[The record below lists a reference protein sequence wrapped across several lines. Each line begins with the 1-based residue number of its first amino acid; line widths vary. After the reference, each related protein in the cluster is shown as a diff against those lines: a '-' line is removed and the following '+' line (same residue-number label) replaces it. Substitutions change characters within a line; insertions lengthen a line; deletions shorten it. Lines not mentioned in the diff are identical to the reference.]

1 MNNRNIVL
9 AILILLIIATLAY
22 YGRNTFFSGKNTSSA
37 TNQLQVPSPIATEN
51 LNKEFS
57 FPIKDSQDKEIGTIK
72 YIIQSVEKRT
82 EIYVKGQPAK
92 ALAGKYFLIF
102 NIKFINQLDQGIKIN
117 ARDYLRLSVNNSKD
131 WLAPNIHNDPVEV
144 QAISTENTRL
154 GFVIN
159 TTDKNFTLQVGE
171 IKGKKQTIKIK
182 PF

>member
-1 MNNRNIVL
+1 M
-9 AILILLIIATLAY
+9 
-22 YGRNTFFSGKNTSSA
+22 
-37 TNQLQVPSPIATEN
+37 
-51 LNKEFS
+51 
-57 FPIKDSQDKEIGTIK
+57 
-72 YIIQSVEKRT
+72 EKRT